1 MKSLIRL
8 IMDRSMSVVE
18 TEPRHAELQRLID
31 LNNAMRAMGIR
42 RIGEQE
48 ASDWVGRARVRK

>member
-1 MKSLIRL
+1 MKTLIKF
-8 IMDRSMSVVE
+8 ITDRSASVIE
-18 TEPRHAELQRLID
+18 AEPRHAELQRLID
-31 LNNAMRAMGIR
+31 LNNAMRSMGVR

>member
-1 MKSLIRL
+1 MKSIVKL
-8 IMDRSMSVVE
+8 IMERSASVIE
-18 TEPRHAELQRLID
+18 AEPRHAELQRLID
-31 LNNAMRAMGIR
+31 LNNAMRSMGVR